1 MTSIISNTYKAGRK
15 VFFPLL
21 CCLLMSGIVSKAQW
35 CDVSDSLTL
44 VEFYNCQ
51 GLQNTNSNWLTGPVY
66 TWLGVGL
73 SDTDTTQL
81 RYVVSV
87 NISGYGLSGNLCQVI
102 CGLEHLEGFI
112 CTHNYFSGML
122 PECLGSLPISTL
134 SIGDNSFCGTLPL
147 SLGDTNSNQLSVLE
161 IFKNNFSGPF
171 PDTIMKSNRLLRL
184 FIYDNNFTSIHYFNN
199 PNLIQVV
206 LSDNQFTFDDVLPF
220 ISSTTITGIPGV
232 APSMDSVL
240 TEIDTT
246 IVVGSNIALDA
257 WVDSCSNLYSWFK
270 NGNTLNYHSPNP
282 QWVINN
288 AQTYHSGVY
297 TCYINNAQYW
307 PLTLH
312 RRPINLHVVPS
323 IGIEEDMTSADAC
336 QITFSSQNRILDIS
350 LNVIGSQ
357 STYSAIY
364 DFSGRKILSLFDGS
378 ANTQSYQYNLNS
390 LPRGIYIVKVQFDE
404 KVFTEKIV
412 VL

>member
-1 MTSIISNTYKAGRK
+1 
-15 VFFPLL
+15 
-21 CCLLMSGIVSKAQW
+21 
-35 CDVSDSLTL
+35 
-44 VEFYNCQ
+44 VEFYYCQ
-51 GLQNTNSNWLTGPVY
+51 GLFNASTNWLIGPVN
-66 TWLGVGL
+66 TWDGIALSGTFTDNPRFVTGVNL
-73 SDTDTTQL
+73 S
-81 RYVVSV
+81 YA
-87 NISGYGLSGNLCQVI
+87 NLSGNLCTVI
-102 CGLEHLEGFI
+102 CSLEHLSFFG
-112 CTHNYFSGML
+112 CAHCNLSGQL
-122 PECLGSLPISTL
+122 PECLGSLPWLYALVINNNEFS
-134 SIGDNSFCGTLPL
+134 GPLPL
-147 SLGDTNSNQLSVLE
+147 SLGDTNSNILSDVT
-161 IFKNNFSGPF
+161 IHYNNFSGPF
-171 PDTIMKSNRLLRL
+171 PDTIMKSERLYRL
-184 FIYDNNFTSIHYFNN
+184 FINNNDFHSIHYFNN
-199 PNLIQVV
+199 PNLTQV
-206 LSDNQFTFDDVLPF
+206 LLKDNQFTFDDILPF